1 LYLISNAWYYYFLN
15 SQQFKLR
22 IKINDEYSDVQQ
34 LPASLLAQQ
43 SRGKKR
49 PLETGDGASETNG
62 TGPVPMQLDN
72 NEHLPQIT
80 GGHAYP
86 SASGLLLIVK
96 LVLFM

>member
-1 LYLISNAWYYYFLN
+1 MVLLFFN
-15 SQQFKLR
+15 SQQVKLR
-22 IKINDEYSDVQQ
+22 IKINDEYNDVQQ

-49 PLETGDGASETNG
+49 PLETGDSGLADSETNG
-62 TGPVPMQLDN
+62 TGLVPMQLDN

-86 SASGLLLIVK
+86 SASG
-96 LVLFM
+96 

>member
-1 LYLISNAWYYYFLN
+1 MLLLFFN
-15 SQQFKLR
+15 SQQVKLR

-49 PLETGDGASETNG
+49 PLETGESGLDNGASETNG
-62 TGPVPMQLDN
+62 TGPVSMQLDN

-80 GGHAYP
+80 GGHTYP
-86 SASGLLLIVK
+86 SASG
-96 LVLFM
+96 